1 MSRIVAIVG
10 RPNVGKSTLFN
21 RLTGHRD
28 AIEDPTSG
36 VTRDRHYGR
45 VEWNGEWFTLVDTGG
60 YVHGTDDIFEGEIR
74 KQVQFAIEEAD
85 LILFLVDIEEGLTP
99 YDEAVADM
107 LRRNRDKAKKY
118 IMVANKVDNH
128 ERAAQAAEF
137 YSLGLGDLHTVSAI
151 SGAGTGDL
159 LDDVIK
165 NLTEKKD
172 EHYDESLPRIAVVG
186 RPNVG
191 KSSLINTLLGEE
203 RQIVTEIAGTTR
215 DAIDMRYTR
224 FGYDLLLVD
233 TAGLRKKAKVHE
245 DVEFYSVMR
254 TVKAIERCEVCL
266 ILIDA
271 TQGFE
276 QQDMSIFS
284 VAVNNNKGIVV
295 VVNKWDLMDKQT
307 NTVDYYSEMIRTKM
321 EPFRDVPIVFTSV
334 NEKQRLIKVLETA
347 MMVYNN
353 RKKHIPT
360 SKLNEALLPII
371 EMHPPP
377 AFKGKYIRIKYITQ
391 LPVPYPTF
399 AVFCNLPQYIQEQY
413 KRFLENKLREKFD
426 FTGTP
431 VEIFFRK
438 K

>member
-1 MSRIVAIVG
+1 MSRVVAIVG

-21 RLTGHRD
+21 RLTGQRD
-28 AIEDPTSG
+28 AIEDSTSG

-45 VEWNGEWFTLVDTGG
+45 VEWNGEWFTLIDTGG
-60 YVHGTDDIFEGEIR
+60 YVKGSDDIFEGEIR
-74 KQVQFAIEEAD
+74 KQVQFAIEESD
-85 LILFLVDIEEGLTP
+85 LMLFLVDIEEGLTP

-107 LRRNRDKAKKY
+107 LRKNRNKNRNV

-128 ERAAQAAEF
+128 ERASQAAEF
-137 YSLGLGDLHTVSAI
+137 YTLGLGDVHTVSAI
-151 SGAGTGDL
+151 SGSGTGDL
-159 LDDVIK
+159 LDDVLK
-165 NLTEKKD
+165 NLEKKTD

-191 KSSLINTLLGEE
+191 KSSLINTLMGED
-203 RQIVTEIAGTTR
+203 RQVVTDIAGTTR

-224 FGYDLLLVD
+224 FGNDILLVD

-254 TVKAIERCEVCL
+254 SVKAIERCDVCL
-266 ILIDA
+266 IMIDA

-284 VAVNNNKGIVV
+284 LAVNNHKGIVI

-307 NTVDYYSEMIRTKM
+307 NTVDFYSEMIRTKL

-334 NEKQRLIKVLETA
+334 NEKQRLIKVLDTA
-347 MMVYNN
+347 MVVYNN

-360 SKLNEALLPII
+360 SKLNESLLPVI
-371 EMHPPP
+371 ELTPPP
-377 AFKGKYIRIKYITQ
+377 AYKGKYIRIKYLTQ

-399 AVFCNLPQYIQEQY
+399 AVFCNLPQYIQENY
-413 KRFLENKLREKFD
+413 KRFLENKLRAEFD
-426 FTGTP
+426 FKGSP
-431 VEIFFRK
+431 IEIFFRK